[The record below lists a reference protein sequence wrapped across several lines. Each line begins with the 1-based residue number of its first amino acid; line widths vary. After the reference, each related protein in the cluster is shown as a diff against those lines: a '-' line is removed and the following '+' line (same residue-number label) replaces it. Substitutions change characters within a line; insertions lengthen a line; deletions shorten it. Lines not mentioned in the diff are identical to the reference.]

1 MSSHLIDY
9 IWVVAYISRDHIHR
23 VEDDLLERGFGSIR
37 VYIPTVRIL
46 KKQFKNKNIY
56 DYDPLLF
63 NYGFFQLPYN
73 KACDVEFLR
82 KLREE
87 IPAIYGWV
95 LDPTKVIK
103 TKPILRMDNKDA
115 PEKPEPEPVTK
126 EGIKILQKKKQIPKV
141 ATATEIEIVELLK
154 SAENQSVFSD
164 GLVEQVNVGDF
175 LTLQGYPYD
184 GMTAEIVEI
193 NTNKK
198 TVKVRLLLETM
209 ITTAMVSFENIFYTV
224 YADFDKSCKEKSLD
238 EIHEKGK
245 RSLDRIYAKIS
256 YGEEG

>member
-1 MSSHLIDY
+1 MSPTKYDY
-9 IWVVAYISRDHIHR
+9 VWVVAYISRDHIHR

-56 DYDPLLF
+56 EYVPLLF
-63 NYGFFQLPYN
+63 NYGFFQLPYD
-73 KACDVEFLR
+73 KACNVEFLR

-87 IPAIYGWV
+87 IPAVYGWV
-95 LDPTKVIK
+95 LDPTKVLK
-103 TKPILRMDNKDA
+103 KKPRLRMDNKN
-115 PEKPEPEPVTK
+115 PELEEEEEETD
-126 EGIKILQKKKQIPKV
+126 ESGMKILKKPHQIPKV
-141 ATATEIEIVELLK
+141 AIAKEEEIVELLK
-154 SAENQSVFSD
+154 AAENQSVFSD
-164 GLVEQVNVGDF
+164 GLVERLHEGDF

-184 GMTAEIVEI
+184 GMTAEVVDI
-193 NTNKK
+193 NTTKK
-198 TVKVRLLLETM
+198 QVKVRLLLETM
-209 ITTAMVSFENIFYTV
+209 ITTAVVSFENIFYTV

-256 YGEEG
+256 YGED

>member
-1 MSSHLIDY
+1 MSPQKYDY
-9 IWVVAYISRDHIHR
+9 VWVVAYISRDHIHR
-23 VEDDLLERGFGSIR
+23 VEDDLLDRGFGSIR

-56 DYDPLLF
+56 EYVPLLF
-63 NYGFFQLPYN
+63 NYGFFQLPYD
-73 KACDVEFLR
+73 KACNVEFLR

-95 LDPTKVIK
+95 LDPTKVLK
-103 TKPILRMDNKDA
+103 EKPRLRMDNKN
-115 PEKPEPEPVTK
+115 PELEEEKTEA
-126 EGIKILQKKKQIPKV
+126 GIKILKKPYQIPKV
-141 ATATEIEIVELLK
+141 AIAKEEEIVKLLEA
-154 SAENQSVFSD
+154 AENMSVFSD
-164 GLVEQVNVGDF
+164 GLVERLHEGDF
-175 LTLQGYPYD
+175 LTLQGYPYE
-184 GMTAEIVEI
+184 GMTAEVIDI

-198 TVKVRLLLETM
+198 QVKVRLLLETM
-209 ITTAMVSFENIFYTV
+209 ISTAVVSFENIFYTV

-256 YGEEG
+256 YGED

>member
-1 MSSHLIDY
+1 MSPLKYDY
-9 IWVVAYISRDHIHR
+9 VWVVAYISRDHIPR
-23 VEDDLLERGFGSIR
+23 VEDDLLDRGFGSIR

-56 DYDPLLF
+56 DYVPLLF
-63 NYGFFQLPYN
+63 NYGFFQIPYD

-95 LDPTKVIK
+95 NDPAKVISK
-103 TKPILRMDNKDA
+103 KPNLRMDNKDTL
-115 PEKPEPEPVTK
+115 EEEEPTNED
-126 EGIKILQKKKQIPKV
+126 GIKILQKRRGKPKV
-141 ATATEIEIVELLK
+141 AMATEEEIVELLK
-154 SAENQSVFSD
+154 AAENMSVFSD
-164 GLVEQVNVGDF
+164 GLVEKLNMGDF

-184 GMTAEIVEI
+184 GMTAEVVEV
-193 NTNKK
+193 NKNKK

-209 ITTAMVSFENIFYTV
+209 ITTAVVSFENIFYTV

-238 EIHEKGK
+238 EIQEHGK
-245 RSLDRIYAKIS
+245 RSLDRIYAKIQ
-256 YGEEG
+256 YGED

>member
-1 MSSHLIDY
+1 MSPYKYDHV
-9 IWVVAYISRDHIHR
+9 WVVAYISRDHIHR
-23 VEDDLLERGFGSIR
+23 VEDDLLDRGFGSIR

-56 DYDPLLF
+56 EYIPLLF
-63 NYGFFQLPYN
+63 NYGFFQLPYD
-73 KACDVEFLR
+73 KACNVEFLK

-95 LDPTKVIK
+95 LDPTKLIK
-103 TKPILRMDNKDA
+103 SKPRLRMDNKN
-115 PEKPEPEPVTK
+115 PELEE
-126 EGIKILQKKKQIPKV
+126 EEIDESGIKILKKPRGIPKV
-141 ATATEIEIVELLK
+141 AIAKEEEIVKLLEA
-154 SAENQSVFSD
+154 AENQSVFSD
-164 GLVEQVNVGDF
+164 GLVERLQEGDF

-184 GMTAEIVEI
+184 GMTAEVVDI
-193 NTNKK
+193 NINKK
-198 TVKVRLLLETM
+198 QVKVRLLLETM
-209 ITTAMVSFENIFYTV
+209 ISTAVVSFENIFYTV

-256 YGEEG
+256 YGDE

>member
-1 MSSHLIDY
+1 MSPHPIDY
-9 IWVVAYISRDHIHR
+9 IWVVAYISRDHIDR
-23 VEDDLLERGFGSIR
+23 VEDDLLERGFGSVR

-56 DYDPLLF
+56 DYVPLLF
-63 NYGFFQLPYN
+63 NYGFFQLPYD
-73 KACDVEFLR
+73 KACDVEFLK

-95 LDPTKVIK
+95 NDPTKLIK
-103 TKPILRMDNKDA
+103 TKPNLRKDNKDT
-115 PEKPEPEPVTK
+115 PEEEPEPEPTN
-126 EGIKILQKKKQIPKV
+126 EDGIKILQKKKQIPKI
-141 ATATEIEIVELLK
+141 ATATEEEIVELLK

-224 YADFDKSCKEKSLD
+224 YADFDKQLKEKSLD

-245 RSLDRIYAKIS
+245 RSLDRIYAKLG
-256 YGEEG
+256 YD

>member
-1 MSSHLIDY
+1 MSPHAIDHV
-9 IWVVAYISRDHIHR
+9 WVIAYISRDHIHR
-23 VEDDLLERGFGSIR
+23 VEDDLLERGFGSVR

-56 DYDPLLF
+56 EYVPLLF

-95 LDPTKVIK
+95 LDPTRVIQA
-103 TKPILRMDNKDA
+103 KPTLRKDNKDTM
-115 PEKPEPEPVTK
+115 EKEEEPEMID
-126 EGIKILQKKKQIPKV
+126 GIKILKKKKQTPKI
-141 ATATEIEIVELLK
+141 AMAKEEEIVELLK

-164 GLVEQVNVGDF
+164 GLVEKLQIGDF
-175 LTLQGYPYD
+175 LTLQGYPYE
-184 GMTAEIVEI
+184 GMTAEVMDI

-198 TVKVRLLLETM
+198 QVKVRLLLETM
-209 ITTAMVSFENIFYTV
+209 ITTAVVSFENIFYTV
-224 YADFDKSCKEKSLD
+224 YADFDKSCKEKSLED
-238 EIHEKGK
+238 IQEKGK
-245 RSLDRIYAKIS
+245 RNLDRIYAKIS
-256 YGEEG
+256 YE